1 MLLGKKLEKGDT
13 IGLIAPSGAVRT
25 EGAIE
30 KAIAETERMGYR
42 VKLGESCGKVYGYLS
57 GTDEVRARDIN
68 TMFADKDV
76 DAIIC
81 VRGGYGTMRILD
93 LLDYDVIRANPKIF
107 AGYSDITALHAAMF
121 NRCGLVTFEAP
132 MSVSDWSK
140 GPLDEVS
147 LTSML
152 RAMASA
158 EPMGELEN
166 GPGYHARKTVNS
178 GSCEGILVG
187 GNLSLMAGIVGTP
200 YELDVTDKI
209 LFIEEVGE
217 RTYCVDR
224 MLTQLRLAG
233 VFDRCAG
240 VVFGDFKDCPIEYPA
255 FGLSLEEII
264 RDVVAPCGKPVFTG
278 MQIGHCTPKLTLPH
292 GVRCRMDADAC
303 SLTVLEAAVRNA

>member
-42 VKLGESCGKVYGYLS
+42 VKVGESCGKVYGYLS

-132 MSVSDWSK
+132 MAVSDWSK

-166 GPGYHARKTVNS
+166 GPGYHERKTINS
-178 GSCEGILVG
+178 GRCEGILVG